1 MMMDET
7 IAAISSASGEGGIG
21 IIRISGERAYDICK
35 AIFVPAAGKAIEDYS
50 PRTMMYGHVQ
60 DGDIALD
67 EVLAVYM
74 KAPHSYTKEDVVE
87 INCHGGYISLR
98 KILHLILKSGARLAE
113 PGEFTK
119 RAFLNGR
126 LDLSQAE
133 AVMDIIKAKTDSS
146 HSIAQ
151 NQLEGGLS
159 AKVRALKASVAA
171 ILAHVEVSI
180 DFPEEDIEEITMG
193 VLREKTEQL
202 LEEMQELYKTAH
214 TGKILR
220 DGLSTVIA
228 GKPNVGKS
236 SLLNALIGESRAIVT
251 NIPGTTRDVIEE
263 YINIKGIPLRL
274 VDTAGIRSTEDVV
287 EKIGVEK
294 TRQSIETADLV
305 MLVLDASEKLS
316 SEDIEILELL
326 GDKKCIVIINKT
338 DLAPALDEK
347 EIASYVGGR
356 SIIRISAAESTG
368 IRELENEIAEMVYS
382 GSVAYESSAIISN
395 VRHKHAMEKA
405 IGAAGE
411 CIKGI
416 DSGMPL
422 DFVEIDLKNVWD
434 SLGEITG
441 DTVSEDL
448 LDVIFSQFCL
458 GK

>member
-1 MMMDET
+1 MMDET
-7 IAAISSASGEGGIG
+7 IAAISSAPGEGGIG
-21 IIRISGERAYDICK
+21 IIRISGERSYDILK
-35 AIFVPAAGKAIEDYS
+35 AIFVPSSGRAFEDYR
-50 PRTMMYGHVQ
+50 PRTMVYGHAY
-60 DGDIALD
+60 DGDVALD

-151 NQLEGGLS
+151 KQLEGGLS
-159 AKVRALKASVAA
+159 AKVRLLKESVAA

-202 LEEMQELYKTAH
+202 IEEMQELYKTAQ

-263 YINIKGIPLRL
+263 FISIKGIPLRL
-274 VDTAGIRSTEDVV
+274 VDTAGIRSTEDIV

-316 SEDIEILELL
+316 AEDIEILKLL

-338 DLAPALDEK
+338 DLEPVLEESELAG
-347 EIASYVGGR
+347 YVDGR
-356 SIIRISAAESTG
+356 SIIRISAAESRG
-368 IRELENEIAEMVYS
+368 IQELENEIVEMVYS
-382 GSVAYESSAIISN
+382 GSVSYESSAIISN
-395 VRHKHAMEKA
+395 VRHKHALEKS
-405 IGAAGE
+405 ISAAEE
-411 CIKGI
+411 CINGI

-441 DTVSEDL
+441 ETVSEDL
-448 LDVIFSQFCL
+448 LDVIFSKFCL

>member
-1 MMMDET
+1 MMDET